1 VKRGEVWTVSAGT
14 DCAGKPRPCVII
26 QADGSNAT
34 ASITVCL
41 FTTTTAQAD
50 LFRPRI
56 EPSPRNGLTQPSRVM
71 VDKILTVPKRKL
83 GIRIGV
89 LDPNDLTSLDRALI
103 VFLGLASG
111 ETQHQDR

>member
-14 DCAGKPRPCVII
+14 DYAGKPRTCVII
-26 QADGSNAT
+26 QADAFDAT

-71 VDKILTVPKRKL
+71 VDKILTVPRRKL
-83 GIRIGV
+83 GICIGA
-89 LDPNDLTSLDRALI
+89 LDRNDLTWVDRALI

-111 ETQHQDR
+111 ETQR